1 MSRRGYAIALAV
13 AVAVLVGSMAVAAV
27 ALVAHRLDRGM
38 ARGVG
43 IYGGT
48 GWGPG
53 MMGQAKPGQAQVSLA
68 AAQKI
73 ATDWL
78 ATNQPGAQLGA
89 GAAMP
94 MGYVFPVTRNGTAV
108 GTLVVGGRQGRV
120 FYREFQTSS
129 PTPSASSTA

>member
-1 MSRRGYAIALAV
+1 VTRRGYAIALVV
-13 AVAVLVGSMAVAAV
+13 AVAVLVGSMGLTAV
-27 ALVAHRLDRGM
+27 ALVTDRLDRGV

-43 IYGGT
+43 VYGGT

-53 MMGQAKPGQAQVSLA
+53 MMGQARPGQAPVGLA

-78 ATNQPGAQLGA
+78 AANQPGTQLGA
-89 GAAMP
+89 GASMP
-94 MGYVFPVTRNGTAV
+94 MGYVFPVTRNGVAV
-108 GTLVVGGRQGRV
+108 GTLVVGARQGQV
-120 FYREFQTSS
+120 FYREFPTVS

>member
-1 MSRRGYAIALAV
+1 VTRRGYAIALAV
-13 AVAVLVGSMAVAAV
+13 AVAVLVGSMGLTAV

-38 ARGVG
+38 ARGLG

-53 MMGQAKPGQAQVSLA
+53 MMGRAKPGQAPVGLA
-68 AAQKI
+68 AAQKV

-78 ATNQPGAQLGA
+78 AANQPGTQVGA
-89 GAAMP
+89 GASMP
-94 MGYVFPVTRNGTAV
+94 MGYVFPVTRNGTTV
-108 GTLVVGGRQGRV
+108 GTLVVGARQGQV
-120 FYREFQTSS
+120 FYREFPTAS

>member
-1 MSRRGYAIALAV
+1 VSRRGYAIALAV
-13 AVAVLVGSMAVAAV
+13 AVAVLLGSMGLTAV
-27 ALVAHRLDRGM
+27 ALVAHRPDRGV

-43 IYGGT
+43 INGGT

-53 MMGQAKPGQAQVSLA
+53 MIGQAEPGQAQEGLA

-78 ATNQPGAQLGA
+78 AANQPGTQLGA
-89 GAAMP
+89 GVTMP
-94 MGYVFPVTRNGTAV
+94 MGFVFTVTRNGTRV
-108 GTLVVGGRQGRV
+108 GTLVVRRGGQV
-120 FYREFQTSS
+120 SYREFQTAS